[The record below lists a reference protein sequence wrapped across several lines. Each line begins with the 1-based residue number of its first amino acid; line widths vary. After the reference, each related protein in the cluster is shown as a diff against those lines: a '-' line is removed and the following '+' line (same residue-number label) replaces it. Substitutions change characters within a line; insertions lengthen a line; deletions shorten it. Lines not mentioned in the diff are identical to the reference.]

1 LFSALLTPLFVIS
14 CIVFTSLTLL
24 QLLPALACCF
34 YHYLSHCIF
43 YLCCSIYTL
52 YTYLSTCKLLHHQ
65 REVFSMSYHLMVGF
79 YVTRKYL
86 KPCKQARYEI
96 ISKFHMSLNNSY
108 ELSLKCTKHQ
118 KYQC

>member
-1 LFSALLTPLFVIS
+1 
-14 CIVFTSLTLL
+14 
-24 QLLPALACCF
+24 
-34 YHYLSHCIF
+34 
-43 YLCCSIYTL
+43 
-52 YTYLSTCKLLHHQ
+52 
-65 REVFSMSYHLMVGF
+65 MSYHLMVGF

-118 KYQC
+118 KYQCW